1 MSSTAITLMLLLL
14 LTWRLSL
21 AQAKHVSETKL
32 RDAVAIGNLTLSF
45 AKLTTSIKF
54 YIQLKR

>member
-1 MSSTAITLMLLLL
+1 MSSTSITLMLLLL
-14 LTWRLSL
+14 LSRRLSL
-21 AQAKHVSETKL
+21 AEAKHVSETEL

-45 AKLTTSIKF
+45 AKLTTSIEF